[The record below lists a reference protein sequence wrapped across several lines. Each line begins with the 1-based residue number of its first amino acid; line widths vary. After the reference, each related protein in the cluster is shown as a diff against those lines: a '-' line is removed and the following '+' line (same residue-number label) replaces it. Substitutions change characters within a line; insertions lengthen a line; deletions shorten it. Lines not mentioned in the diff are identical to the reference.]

1 GGGAGGGGGALVA
14 FGHRG
19 VAVEPTAALRSGA
32 AALHPSRRIEWVD
45 DRLPQL
51 ARLAEWR
58 ERLDAVLLTAV
69 WMHLDPEQRRQA
81 MPQVAG
87 LLRRGGVLT
96 LSLRHGP
103 VPAGRRM
110 FDVSADET
118 IELAR

>member
-1 GGGAGGGGGALVA
+1 V
-14 FGHRG
+14 
-19 VAVEPTAALRSGA
+19 
-32 AALHPSRRIEWVD
+32 
-45 DRLPQL
+45 
-51 ARLAEWR
+51 
-58 ERLDAVLLTAV
+58 VLLTAV

-81 MPQVAG
+81 MPQVAR

-118 IELAR
+118 IELARAERLTAAVRAEDQPDFFGRGDVRWTSLGFTKDG